1 MLQGSVL
8 KVSYHAANPGQK
20 CEKEKRGR
28 MNNSEHSYGGQ
39 AVIEGVMMRSPDK
52 YAIAVRKPS
61 KEIILKVGSIRSLS
75 QKMKFFKLPIFRGII
90 NLVESLT
97 LGFKA
102 LTYSAEQATGEE
114 ERLNSKEMFFTIVF
128 ALGLFILIFIVLPTS
143 IARYM
148 DRYLTNV
155 LIYNI
160 FEGFL
165 RISIFLIYLFVI
177 SKMPD
182 IRRVF
187 EYHGAEHKVIYTYEA
202 GKDLNVKNVKE
213 YSTLHPRC
221 GTSFIFIVL
230 IISILVFSLLGKQT
244 LLLRIAYRIAII
256 PLIAGISYEI
266 LKLSAKN
273 MDKRVVRWMVM
284 PGLWFQKLTTKEPDE
299 NQIEVAINALLG
311 VLPEKNKSNK
321 EVEDHD

>member
-1 MLQGSVL
+1 
-8 KVSYHAANPGQK
+8 
-20 CEKEKRGR
+20 
-28 MNNSEHSYGGQ
+28 MNQAECNYGGQ
-39 AVIEGVMMRSPDK
+39 AVIEGVMMRSPDH
-52 YAIAVRKPS
+52 YAIAVRKPND
-61 KEIILKVGSIRSLS
+61 EISIKSGAIKSLS
-75 QKMKFFKLPIFRGII
+75 KKIKLLKMPIFRGVT
-90 NLVESLT
+90 NLIESLT

-114 ERLNSKEMFFTIVF
+114 EKLNSREMFFTILLAV
-128 ALGLFILIFIVLPTS
+128 GLFILIFIILPTS
-143 IARYM
+143 IAKYM
-148 DRYLTNV
+148 DNYLSNV
-155 LIYNI
+155 IVYNL

-165 RISIFLIYLFVI
+165 RISIFLIYLISI

-202 GKDLNVKNVKE
+202 GKDLNVSNVKE

-230 IISILVFSLLGKQT
+230 MISILVFSLLGKQT

-266 LKLSAKN
+266 LKLSAKH
-273 MDKRVVRWMVM
+273 MDKPLVRWLVM

-299 NQIEVAINALLG
+299 KQIEVAINALIG
-311 VLPEKNKSNK
+311 VLPKKNKFKK
-321 EVEDHD
+321 EVDAHV

>member
-1 MLQGSVL
+1 
-8 KVSYHAANPGQK
+8 
-20 CEKEKRGR
+20 